1 MEAAKQTI
9 PRGRRQEYKPYW
21 SERLQTLQD
30 QLTTA
35 REQVEQT
42 PSPENNAA
50 YSRART
56 AFDEEKTKE
65 VRNSWKEKTTSLNM
79 ERDTGK
85 LWKLTKTLNDDFQPN
100 PRAAL
105 LIQDNQIYTGKK
117 AASLLAENFSQESH
131 LDVPRQKTE
140 DVRRRT
146 KQELRKKTPTE
157 SMSADFTLQ
166 ELNNASR
173 QLKNKKA
180 PGRDG
185 ITNEMIK
192 HLGRHAKQKLL
203 EIYNQSWNSGEF
215 PASWKEAIITP
226 ILKKGK
232 DKHNKTS
239 YRPISL
245 LSCLGKTMERMV
257 NRRLQYHLEK
267 NNLINRTQS
276 GFRKNRNTEDQITLL
291 TQDIENGFQQK
302 MKSLAVFVDLTKA
315 FDKVWKEALLL
326 KLLQKNVCGTMYWW
340 IHSYL
345 FQRSARVKLD
355 GQTSTRVKI
364 REGVPQGCCI
374 SPTLFIVFIDD
385 ITDQLSNHIS
395 RALHADDLAI
405 WTKSEQISTA
415 AYRMQ
420 DAMNLISN
428 WAREW
433 MVSINRTKTETTCFS
448 LSPKKEVFNLQIEG
462 TDIPQQ
468 DTPARCL

>member
-1 MEAAKQTI
+1 
-9 PRGRRQEYKPYW
+9 
-21 SERLQTLQD
+21 
-30 QLTTA
+30 
-35 REQVEQT
+35 
-42 PSPENNAA
+42 
-50 YSRART
+50 
-56 AFDEEKTKE
+56 
-65 VRNSWKEKTTSLNM
+65 
-79 ERDTGK
+79 
-85 LWKLTKTLNDDFQPN
+85 
-100 PRAAL
+100 
-105 LIQDNQIYTGKK
+105 
-117 AASLLAENFSQESH
+117 
-131 LDVPRQKTE
+131 
-140 DVRRRT
+140 
-146 KQELRKKTPTE
+146 
-157 SMSADFTLQ
+157 
-166 ELNNASR
+166 
-173 QLKNKKA
+173 
-180 PGRDG
+180 
-185 ITNEMIK
+185 MIK

-232 DKHNKTS
+232 YKHNKTS

-267 NNLINRTQS
+267 NNLINPTQS
-276 GFRKNRNTEDQITLL
+276 RFRKNRNTEDQITLL
-291 TQDIENGFQQK
+291 TQDNENGFQQK
-302 MKSLAVFVDLTKA
+302 MKSLAAFVDLTKA

-326 KLLQKNVCGTMYWW
+326 KLLQKNVCGKMYWW

-364 REGVPQGCCI
+364 REGVPQGSCI

-415 AYRMQ
+415 AHRIQ

-433 MVSINRTKTETTCFS
+433 MVSINRTKTENTCFS
-448 LSPKKEVFNLQIEG
+448 LSPKKEVFNLQIEVYTGAVRPHMEYAATAWSSAAKTNIENLAKVQNTAMRLITGGIKTTPIPAMEKLTGIGAKEEHTGAELKSLTLEMLHTRYPNTTWTHVYTDGSAENAVRNGGGGVFIRLPDG
-462 TDIPQQ
+462 THVSKSVATGHYSTNFRAEATALLTAAKTLNQMENLPDHTAILTDCRALLQSLQTRERESSFYRPS
-468 DTPARCL
+468 DRNCSPSAPRPLLPCSGFPLTAAF